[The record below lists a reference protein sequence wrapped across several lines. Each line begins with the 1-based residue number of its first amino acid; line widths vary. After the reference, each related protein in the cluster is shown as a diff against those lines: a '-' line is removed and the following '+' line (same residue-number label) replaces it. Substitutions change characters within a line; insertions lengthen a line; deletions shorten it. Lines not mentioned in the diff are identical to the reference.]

1 MTPRPNSIACKSLT
15 TASAAAAADKLL
27 KHKRR
32 YCGAVGCTR
41 IVKSQGLCQRHG
53 AKPRKCRIDGCA
65 KQAQGNFDGMCKSHF
80 KLNKHEMTP
89 LPVKS
94 DKAVALEPPP
104 AVGESVYDRIIPT
117 SLSWNPVTCVGE
129 VPLIAH
135 LKEGFLAERPPAWHR
150 NEERRARGL
159 WPVHNPA
166 MQLEGWE
173 SELVWTEI
181 LLLTG
186 HPDSSFLHL
195 ARGWGRD
202 KGFHMVLAQFIC
214 ERNGDVERKTR
225 ERANAGKGGRQ
236 VIEQAQNDG
245 DCIGADVWDDSVYG
259 ASDCTQN
266 GGDYIGADVWD
277 DAVYGDSDYNEAL
290 AADLLMVEDE
300 SSPLGGQH
308 HHARNMSNLSSQS
321 FNFHDDEGDFTD
333 EFDVSSSA
341 GGASASESNS
351 QGSQDEE
358 EDDTGGDNEADLLCL
373 FVHNLCDDL

>member
-15 TASAAAAADKLL
+15 TASAAAKAKAASADADKLL

-173 SELVWTEI
+173 RELVWTEI

-202 KGFHMVLAQFIC
+202 KGFHLVLAQFIC
-214 ERNGDVERKTR
+214 ERNGDVERKKR
-225 ERANAGKGGRQ
+225 VRANAGKGGRR
-236 VIEQAQNDG
+236 VIEQA
-245 DCIGADVWDDSVYG
+245 
-259 ASDCTQN
+259 QN

-290 AADLLMVEDE
+290 AADLLMFEDE

-308 HHARNMSNLSSQS
+308 RHARNMSNLSSQS
-321 FNFHDDEGDFTD
+321 FTFHDDEGDFTD
-333 EFDVSSSA
+333 EFDVSSSV

-358 EDDTGGDNEADLLCL
+358 GGDTEGDVEADLLCL